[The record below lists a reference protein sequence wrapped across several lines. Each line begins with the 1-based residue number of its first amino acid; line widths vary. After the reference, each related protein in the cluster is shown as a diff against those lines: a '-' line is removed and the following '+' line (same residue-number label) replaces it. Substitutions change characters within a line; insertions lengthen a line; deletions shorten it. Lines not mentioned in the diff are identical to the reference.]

1 VDRSTFLPDCHLE
14 TPQIVPALTSIG
26 LNAEPSENFRTP
38 FRPAR
43 RFPNP
48 VSKMPRGHAEI
59 KCVIGRDVREP
70 DLFTFYDQ
78 RLL

>member
-1 VDRSTFLPDCHLE
+1 VDSSTFLPDCRLE
-14 TPQIVPALTSIG
+14 TAQIVPVLTFIG
-26 LNAEPSENFRTP
+26 LNAEWSKNFQTP
-38 FRPAR
+38 FRRSR

-59 KCVIGRDVREP
+59 KCVIGRDVRKP
-70 DLFTFYDQ
+70 DLFIFYHQ